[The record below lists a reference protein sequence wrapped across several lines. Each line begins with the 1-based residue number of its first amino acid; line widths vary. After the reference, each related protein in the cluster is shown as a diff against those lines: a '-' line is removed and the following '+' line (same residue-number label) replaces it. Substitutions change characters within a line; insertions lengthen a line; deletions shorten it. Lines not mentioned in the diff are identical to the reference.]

1 MAGDT
6 QFMFD
11 NLANAMAQV
20 KGGRLRALAVT
31 TAKRSSLAPDLP
43 TLAEAGLPGFDISTW
58 YGLFAPAGT
67 PEPIVTKW
75 NSDVTKILNAP
86 DIRARFVADGAEP
99 APDSPAEFAQFIAA
113 ELTKYAR
120 IVKVSGAKVD

>member
-1 MAGDT
+1 M
-6 QFMFD
+6 
-11 NLANAMAQV
+11 
-20 KGGRLRALAVT
+20 
-31 TAKRSSLAPDLP
+31 
-43 TLAEAGLPGFDISTW
+43 AEAGLPGFDISTW

-67 PEPIVTKW
+67 PAPIVAKW
-75 NSDVTKILNAP
+75 NSDVTKILNTP

-99 APDSPAEFAQFIAA
+99 APNTPAEFAQFIAA